1 MTLFLRQ
8 GASQQV
14 LAHLRAQN
22 YSIEDKSAMD
32 DDRRGRGGGS
42 SFAAGPVT
50 EFRDKANYKPEVKLE
65 YIDDQGR
72 LLSSKEAF
80 R

>member
-1 MTLFLRQ
+1 
-8 GASQQV
+8 
-14 LAHLRAQN
+14 
-22 YSIEDKSAMD
+22 MD

-42 SFAAGPVT
+42 SFGGGGPVT
-50 EFRDKANYKPEVKLE
+50 EFRDKSNYKPEVKLE